1 MSALDSKKHC
11 AALFIDLSKAFDTV
25 DHDLLLLCLCS
36 AGFDSRACDWFHSY
50 LFGRLQWV
58 KSGCTQSA
66 FLLVLK
72 GVPQGSVLGPVLFT
86 IFINNIASFLNDCH
100 MHLYADYTV
109 VYCIAVTLAM
119 EKLQL
124 AVNVL
129 QDALVGLKLVL
140 NASKTKCM
148 LFSRAKTIDYD
159 CLCICTVNG
168 VASRSPLGG
177 PGA

>member
-1 MSALDSKKHC
+1 MYAN
-11 AALFIDLSKAFDTV
+11 
-25 DHDLLLLCLCS
+25 
-36 AGFDSRACDWFHSY
+36 
-50 LFGRLQWV
+50 
-58 KSGCTQSA
+58 
-66 FLLVLK
+66 
-72 GVPQGSVLGPVLFT
+72 
-86 IFINNIASFLNDCH
+86 NNIASFLNDCH
-100 MHLYADYTV
+100 VHLYADDTV
-109 VYCIAVTLAM
+109 VYCIDDSVTLAM

-124 AVNVL
+124 AFNVL
-129 QDALVGLKLVL
+129 QNALVGLKLVL

>member
-1 MSALDSKKHC
+1 MNDQLKVFLLNYSILSPHQSGFRAGHSTVSAVTLVANNIMSALDSKKHC
-11 AALFIDLSKAFDTV
+11 AALFIDLSKAFETV

-86 IFINNIASFLNDCH
+86 IFYKHCL
-100 MHLYADYTV
+100 
-109 VYCIAVTLAM
+109 
-119 EKLQL
+119 
-124 AVNVL
+124 
-129 QDALVGLKLVL
+129 
-140 NASKTKCM
+140 
-148 LFSRAKTIDYD
+148 LFK
-159 CLCICTVNG
+159 
-168 VASRSPLGG
+168 
-177 PGA
+177 